1 MYVIIIGSSIILLA
15 VIVFLLGMTMSS
27 SRSSTSYHRR
37 QCPVCNR
44 ELDQDERVY
53 ADEIKRQ
60 SRPNQLK
67 IKGCTHCY
75 DRK

>member
-1 MYVIIIGSSIILLA
+1 MYVIIISSSIILLL
-15 VIVFLLGMTMSS
+15 VIVFFLGLLS
-27 SRSSTSYHRR
+27 SRSSTTNYHRR

-53 ADEIKRQ
+53 ADEIKRD

-75 DRK
+75 SRQ